1 MTIAAGLTEP
11 AATGQH
17 GGRCCAVMARNSAT
31 SGAKAA
37 RSYDDKR
44 DFSRTPEPRGSASPA
59 GASTDSDAKSGP
71 VFVVQ
76 KHHAS
81 RLHWDFRLEHGG
93 VLWSWAVPKGPSLD
107 PRDKRLAMHVED
119 HPLDYATFEG
129 TIPEGNYGAGI
140 VELWDQGHW
149 RPLAD
154 DPEAALQKGE
164 LKFVL
169 DGDRLHG
176 GFVLVRL
183 KPRVSKTGV
192 PEKQESWLLIK
203 EKDAAV
209 EPGADAAV
217 MEREVPHAK
226 AKAKVKTK
234 AAATKVA
241 RPARPTRG
249 GGDKLPETQ
258 APQLATLA
266 TEAPTG
272 DGWISEIKFDGYR
285 MLCRRDGDTI
295 RLFTR
300 NGLDWTDRVPS
311 LAAAVAALPASSLLL
326 DGELVALDG
335 DGRTSFG
342 ALQDALSTGR
352 TKALVYYAFDLLH
365 RDGHDLRARP
375 LSDRKQ
381 ELASLLD
388 DTTGLIRIS
397 EHLASAAA
405 QVRSEACKVG
415 LEGIVCKRLDAP
427 YRAGR
432 SRDWLKLKCENREE
446 AVIIGST
453 PPKGSRAH
461 LGSLLLGRHDP
472 DGRLRFAG
480 GVGTGFSAQT
490 LRMLDEKLRA
500 LATKTAPKGLQ
511 NREAAPRD
519 AIWVKPELVAELR
532 FAGVTDDGMFR
543 HASFLGLREDK
554 PAREV
559 VAEVAPEAKATR
571 IVTATKPGNRDVREV
586 AGQRLTHPDRL
597 LWPREGGD
605 AGVTKADL
613 AAYWQAVS
621 ARALPE
627 IADRP
632 LAMVRCPDGIEGE
645 HFFQKHK
652 TRGMPDAL
660 REGVQDG
667 APYLALSDL
676 AGLIAAAQ
684 IAAIE
689 LHGWGS
695 PGSDPA
701 HADRL
706 VFDLDPDEGLP
717 FARTVEAALEVR
729 RRLKDAGLACY
740 PRTSGGK
747 GLHVVA
753 PVSTGMDWNAV
764 RAWCRGFAESME
776 RDAPE
781 LYVSSTRKTRR
792 TGRILIDW
800 LRNGLGSTAV
810 ASYSPRAR
818 PGATVATP
826 LSWREVTPKLDIRAF
841 TIRTV
846 PDRMSKADPW
856 RDFDRDR
863 RELKTLDPK
872 TGKK

>member
-1 MTIAAGLTEP
+1 
-11 AATGQH
+11 
-17 GGRCCAVMARNSAT
+17 MARTSAV
-31 SGAKAA
+31 SPGKAP

-44 DFSRTPEPRGSASPA
+44 DFSRTPEPRGGA
-59 GASTDSDAKSGP
+59 GQAGGKP

-76 KHHAS
+76 KHDAS

-107 PRDKRLAMHVED
+107 PKDKRLAMHVED
-119 HPLDYATFEG
+119 HPLDYAGFEG
-129 TIPEGNYGAGI
+129 TIPAGNYGAGT
-140 VELWDQGHW
+140 VELWDQGYW
-149 RPLAD
+149 RPLAE
-154 DPEAALQKGE
+154 DPEAALRDGE

-169 DGDRLHG
+169 EGRRLHG

-192 PEKQESWLLIK
+192 PEKAESWLLIK

-209 EPGADAAV
+209 VPGADAEAL
-217 MEREVPHAK
+217 ERRLPRETAN
-226 AKAKVKTK
+226 ARTTL
-234 AAATKVA
+234 AAEPKQK
-241 RPARPTRG
+241 PKPKPKP
-249 GGDKLPETQ
+249 GGDPPPETQ
-258 APQLATLA
+258 APQLAMLV

-285 MLCRRDGDTI
+285 MLCRRDGDAV

-300 NGLDWTDRVPS
+300 NGLDWTDRVPA
-311 LAAAVAALPASSLLL
+311 LAAAVQALPAATLLL
-326 DGELVALDG
+326 DGELVALDR
-335 DGRTSFG
+335 DGRSSFG
-342 ALQDALSTGR
+342 ALQDALSSGR
-352 TKALVYYAFDLLH
+352 TTALAYYAFDLLH
-365 RDGHDLRARP
+365 LDGRDLRPLP
-375 LSDRKQ
+375 LSERKQ
-381 ELASLLD
+381 ALAALLEAGG
-388 DTTGLIRIS
+388 GLIRLS
-397 EHLASAAA
+397 EHLASEAA

-427 YRAGR
+427 YKAGR
-432 SRDWLKLKCENREE
+432 GRDWLKLKCENREE

-461 LGSLLLGRHDP
+461 LGALLLARHDP

-480 GVGTGFSAQT
+480 GVGTGFSAAT
-490 LRMLDEKLRA
+490 LRMLDEKLSA
-500 LATKTAPKGLQ
+500 LASKAAPKGLQ

-519 AIWVKPELVAELR
+519 ARWVTPELVAELR
-532 FAGVTDDGMFR
+532 FAGITDDGMFR

-554 PAREV
+554 PANEV
-559 VAEVAPEAKATR
+559 VAEIMPEQPRSSR
-571 IVTATKPGNRDVREV
+571 IVTASKPGSRDVREV

-597 LWPREGGD
+597 LWPRHGGD

-613 AAYWQAVS
+613 AAYWQAVA

-627 IADRP
+627 MADRP

-660 REGVQDG
+660 REGSQDG
-667 APYLALSDL
+667 APFLALSDD
-676 AGLIAAAQ
+676 AGLVAAAQ

-706 VFDLDPDEGLP
+706 VFDLDPAEDLP

-729 RRLKDAGLACY
+729 RRLKATGLACY

-753 PVSTGMDWNAV
+753 PISTRMDWDAV
-764 RAWCRGFAESME
+764 RAWTRSFAESME

-781 LYVSSTRKTRR
+781 LYVSSTRKSRR

-826 LSWREVTPKLDIRAF
+826 LAWREVTPALDIRAF

-846 PDRMSKADPW
+846 PERVRKADPW

-863 RELKTLDPK
+863 RELKPK
-872 TGKK
+872 KK